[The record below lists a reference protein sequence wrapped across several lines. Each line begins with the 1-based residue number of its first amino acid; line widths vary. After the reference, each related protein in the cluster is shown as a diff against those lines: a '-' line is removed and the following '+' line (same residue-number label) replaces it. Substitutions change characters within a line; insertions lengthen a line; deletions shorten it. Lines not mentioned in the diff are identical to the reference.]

1 MWGDRMRMDRRAGL
15 LKKAGLRS
23 YLVFLRNENFGQT
36 TLQGEYLEGDTVEVP
51 GETTLGPV
59 NCFFQYIDPDIPYTD
74 DGIMI
79 TFTMPDQ
86 DVFVYYE

>member
-1 MWGDRMRMDRRAGL
+1 MRMDRRAGL
-15 LKKAGLRS
+15 LKKAALKIYS
-23 YLVFLRNENFGQT
+23 VFLRNESFGQT
-36 TLQGEYLEGDTVEVP
+36 DFYGEYFEGDTVEVP

-59 NCFFQYIDPDIPYTD
+59 SCFFQYIDPDIPYTD